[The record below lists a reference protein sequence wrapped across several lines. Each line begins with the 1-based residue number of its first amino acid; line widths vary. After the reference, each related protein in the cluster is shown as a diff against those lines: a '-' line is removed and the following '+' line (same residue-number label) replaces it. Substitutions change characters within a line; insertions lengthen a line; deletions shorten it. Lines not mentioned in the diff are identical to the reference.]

1 MDAQEYKMKVIPL
14 NGKLYRFALSIL
26 KNNHDAEDVVQEIF
40 LKLWNM
46 RNELETINNL
56 AAFAYKM
63 TRNLC
68 LDRLKMKHPQY
79 IEDQPGLAD
88 GLEKEDHLSNPEK
101 KMTIKETV
109 DKVKLVMK
117 KLPELQR
124 TIMQLRDIEELT
136 YEEIAG
142 IMGMEINTVRVNVS
156 RARKSVRESLIKN
169 YQQWNI

>member
-1 MDAQEYKMKVIPL
+1 MEVIPL
-14 NGKLYRFALSIL
+14 NGKLYRFAVSIL

-68 LDRLKMKHPQY
+68 LDRLKMKRPQSF
-79 IEDQPGLAD
+79 EDQPGLAD
-88 GLEKEDHLSNPEK
+88 RLEREDHLSDPEK

-109 DKVKLVMK
+109 DKVKLIMK

-136 YEEIAG
+136 YEEIAE
-142 IMGMEINTVRVNVS
+142 IMGMEINTVRVNLS

-169 YQQWNI
+169 YKLWNI

>member
-1 MDAQEYKMKVIPL
+1 MEVIPL
-14 NGKLYRFALSIL
+14 NGKLYRFAVSIL

-68 LDRLKMKHPQY
+68 LDRLKMKRPQSF
-79 IEDQPGLAD
+79 EDQPGLAD
-88 GLEKEDHLSNPEK
+88 RLEREDRLSDPEK

-109 DKVKLVMK
+109 DKVKLIMK

-136 YEEIAG
+136 YEEIAK
-142 IMGMEINTVRVNVS
+142 IMGMEINTVRVNLS

-169 YQQWNI
+169 YTLWNI